1 VHFNQRFVLHIV
13 FHIVL
18 TVSIHFYPKQ
28 TSDISLCS
36 DKKRFSLEAGIGFSS
51 VIQLHSELQRSQFN
65 IGCCC
70 KSLGV
75 PDGDGR
81 RDEAP
86 TIIVEPPVR
95 ILNVS

>member
-1 VHFNQRFVLHIV
+1 V
-13 FHIVL
+13 FHVVL
-18 TVSIHFYPKQ
+18 TVCIHFYPKQ
-28 TSDISLCS
+28 ASDISLCN
-36 DKKRFSLEAGIGFSS
+36 DKKRFSLEVGMGFSS
-51 VIQLHSELQRSQFN
+51 VIQLYSELQRSQFN
-65 IGCCC
+65 IGCWC

-75 PDGDGR
+75 PDGYRR

>member
-1 VHFNQRFVLHIV
+1 MIHV
-13 FHIVL
+13 VL
-18 TVSIHFYPKQ
+18 TVSIQFYPKQ
-28 TSDISLCS
+28 ASDINLCS
-36 DKKRFSLEAGIGFSS
+36 DKKRFSLEVSHLSFS
-51 VIQLHSELQRSQFN
+51 IQSYSELRRLQFN
-65 IGCCC
+65 IGCWC
-70 KSLGV
+70 KFLGV

>member
-1 VHFNQRFVLHIV
+1 V
-13 FHIVL
+13 FHVVL

-28 TSDISLCS
+28 ASDISLCN
-36 DKKRFSLEAGIGFSS
+36 KKPFTLDVGIGFSS
-51 VIQLHSELQRSQFN
+51 VTQLHSELQRSQFN
-65 IGCCC
+65 IGCWC
-70 KSLGV
+70 KSLGA

>member
-1 VHFNQRFVLHIV
+1 M
-13 FHIVL
+13 FHVIL

-28 TSDISLCS
+28 VSDISLCK
-36 DKKRFSLEAGIGFSS
+36 DKKRFSLEVGIGFSS
-51 VIQLHSELQRSQFN
+51 VIQLYSELQRSQFN
-65 IGCCC
+65 FGCWC

>member
-1 VHFNQRFVLHIV
+1 M
-13 FHIVL
+13 
-18 TVSIHFYPKQ
+18 
-28 TSDISLCS
+28 
-36 DKKRFSLEAGIGFSS
+36 SS
-51 VIQLHSELQRSQFN
+51 VIQSYSELQRSQFN
-65 IGCCC
+65 IGCWC